1 MPVMELTGIWKIYK
15 MGDIEVNALKNVSFK
30 VDKGERVIII
40 GPSGSGKSTLLQI
53 LGCLDRASKG
63 QVNIDDVET
72 EKLKDRDLSRVRNEK
87 IGFVFQK
94 FNLLPKLTALGNVEL
109 PMIYAGKSRRE
120 RIERSKELLELV
132 GLGDRMNHK
141 PTELSGGQQQRVAI
155 ARSLANNPAF
165 ILADEPTGNLD
176 TKSGEEILSLFM
188 KLNYMGKTLIMVTH
202 DMEMIKYGSRVIKIR
217 DGEIEANEVINNG
230 NPS

>member
-1 MPVMELTGIWKIYK
+1 MPVMELTNIWKIYK

-30 VDKGERVIII
+30 VAKGERVIII

-53 LGCLDRASKG
+53 LGCLDRSSKG
-63 QVNIDDVET
+63 QINIDNVET
-72 EKLKDRDLSRVRNEK
+72 EKLKDRELSKVRNKK

-120 RIERSKELLELV
+120 RITRSKELLELV
-132 GLGDRMNHK
+132 GLGDRMHHK

-176 TKSGEEILSLFM
+176 TKSGDEILSLFL
-188 KLNYMGKTLIMVTH
+188 KLNSMGKTLIMVTH
-202 DMEMIKYGSRVIKIR
+202 DMKLVKYGSRVIKIR
-217 DGEIEANEVINNG
+217 DGEIEANEVIENG

>member
-1 MPVMELTGIWKIYK
+1 MPVMELTNIWKIYK

-30 VDKGERVIII
+30 VAKGERVIII

-53 LGCLDRASKG
+53 LGCLDRSSKG
-63 QVNIDDVET
+63 QINIDNVET
-72 EKLKDRDLSRVRNEK
+72 EKLKDRELSKVRNKK

-120 RIERSKELLELV
+120 RITRSKELLELV
-132 GLGDRMNHK
+132 GLGDRMHHK

-176 TKSGEEILSLFM
+176 TKSGDEILSLFL
-188 KLNYMGKTLIMVTH
+188 KLNSMGKTLIMVTH
-202 DMEMIKYGSRVIKIR
+202 DMELVKYGSRVIKIR
-217 DGEIEANEVINNG
+217 DGEIEANEVIENG